1 MNNDRKLDMIR
12 HINMVF
18 TLNAEEQLETGYAA
32 LTILEY
38 TELNT
43 ILNRLVKEVQE

>member
-1 MNNDRKLDMIR
+1 MNNDRKLDIIKY
-12 HINMVF
+12 INMVF
-18 TLNAEEQLETGYAA
+18 ILNKEEQLETGYAA
-32 LTILEY
+32 LTLVEY

>member
-18 TLNAEEQLETGYAA
+18 NLNAEEQLETGYAA
-32 LTILEY
+32 LSLAETTQLKIILD
-38 TELNT
+38 
-43 ILNRLVKEVQE
+43 ILIKEVQE